1 MPTPNLDNTL
11 LGEIVKLTKLHPSF
25 MILYFLPLVY
35 LSKSSFST
43 NREIHTNTHKL
54 KGRA

>member
-25 MILYFLPLVY
+25 MTLYFLPLVY

-43 NREIHTNTHKL
+43 NREIHMNTHKL